1 MNQNT
6 KQNKREQNHKVEFF
20 TTKKIEGDESGGQ
33 SSLFFYGL
41 RKVNFTRDYQSNK
54 LFKLR
59 SNKLTRYSPR
69 INN

>member
-6 KQNKREQNHKVEFF
+6 KQNKREQNHKVEFL

-59 SNKLTRYSPR
+59 SNKLMRYSPR